1 MGARHAAAN
10 DNVNRPGES
19 VYLVATPGAAP
30 ASAPGLLPP
39 ENRGD
44 DTTVFSLDDRP
55 YKLCDR
61 ISRRELMRI
70 GGLNMLGLSLP
81 ALLQA
86 QARGNTAGGDK
97 TFGRA
102 KNIIYLWLQGG
113 PPQHET
119 FDPKPLAPVEI
130 RGPFKPI
137 STNVPG
143 IQFCELLP
151 RVARIADKLAVVRSM
166 STDDNTHDTSGYWVL
181 TGEKYPSGSARQIK
195 PSDWPYFGSVVKML
209 KPSER
214 VPALSSVWIPD
225 IMRLNDNVRPAGQT
239 AGFLGA
245 QWDPDRFI
253 GDPSADDYQVDGLGM
268 PSDISPLRLQ
278 SRLSLF
284 EQVGRHLDEAE
295 RTSAIRNFDDIR
307 QAAFGLLTSGQALQA
322 FEVRREPDKV
332 RERYGK
338 NRWGQC
344 VLLAR
349 RLIEA
354 GVRLVH
360 VGWPRDPGDTA
371 VDNPLWDTHAQN
383 ADRLQDVLC
392 PMFDVG
398 FSALIEDLDERGLL
412 AETLVVAIAEFGRT
426 PKINTWGGRD
436 HWGHVFSF
444 AMAGAGVSG
453 GQVYGSSEKTGGYPL
468 SNRVQPQEL
477 TATIF
482 HLLGIGHDAT
492 FRDRTGRPLP
502 VSKGEPLWKLIG
514 SAPATTQRVAAGGD
528 IALVPPYD
536 ERQVRDT
543 DFESGTPLA
552 PHGTTEMPK
561 VWQASPLGPASKP
574 GELGAALVHDAANSR
589 GGRFHVALGLVP
601 ANLRGSLQVGDLSN
615 EAAKPQAARAM
626 LSQEVRNPR
635 AGKFTFTVHAAGG
648 GPSSE
653 FYRETFLKNFVCR
666 LVIFGF
672 LDLKKDHRQQRVFS
686 TVDFQPAWSEPGR
699 PRYERFQ
706 VSATLRSQ
714 DAGAME
720 TSRGIG
726 VAVIVEP
733 IAAGD
738 STVLPAIATQDAF
751 IRVDDVEFSFNP
763 RPRDDN
769 VTV

>member
-1 MGARHAAAN
+1 M
-10 DNVNRPGES
+10 
-19 VYLVATPGAAP
+19 
-30 ASAPGLLPP
+30 
-39 ENRGD
+39 
-44 DTTVFSLDDRP
+44 FSLDDRP
-55 YKLCDR
+55 YTLCDR
-61 ISRRELMRI
+61 ITRRELLRV
-70 GGLNMLGLSLP
+70 GGLNLLGLSLP

-86 QARGNTAGGDK
+86 QSRAATASAAGDP

-119 FDPKPLAPVEI
+119 FDPKPDAPLEI

-137 STNVPG
+137 ATNVPG

-151 RVARIADKLAVVRSM
+151 RTAAIADKLAVVRSM

-181 TGEKYPSGSARQIK
+181 TGTKYETGSAREIK

-209 KPSER
+209 KPSTR
-214 VPALSSVWIPD
+214 VPALSTVWIPD

-239 AGFLGA
+239 GGFLGA

-253 GDPSADDYQVDGLGM
+253 GDPSDENYQVEGLGLQRDM
-268 PSDISPLRLQ
+268 SPLRLQ
-278 SRLSLF
+278 SRVSLF

-295 RTSAIRNFDDIR
+295 RGGAVRNFDDIR
-307 QAAFGLLTSGQALQA
+307 QAAFGLLTSGQARDA
-322 FEVRREPDKV
+322 FQVRQEPERV

-371 VDNPLWDTHAQN
+371 VDNPLWDTHSQN

-398 FSALIEDLDERGLL
+398 FSALIEDLEQRGLL
-412 AETLVVAIAEFGRT
+412 GETLVVAVAEFGRT
-426 PKINTWGGRD
+426 PKINKFGGRD
-436 HWGHVFSF
+436 HWGPVFSF
-444 AMAGAGVSG
+444 AMAGAGISG
-453 GQVYGSSEKTGGYPL
+453 GQVYGSSDRTGGYPA
-468 SNRVQPQEL
+468 SNRVQPPEL

-492 FRDRTGRPLP
+492 FRDRTGRPLA
-502 VSKGEPLWKLIG
+502 VSKGEPLWKLLG
-514 SAPATTQRVAAGGD
+514 TAPATAERIPPGGN
-528 IALVPPYD
+528 IGLVPPYD
-536 ERQVRDT
+536 DRQVRDT
-543 DFESGTPLA
+543 DFESGTPLM
-552 PHGTTEMPK
+552 PHGTSERAKT
-561 VWQASPLGPASKP
+561 WQASPIAGADKPGQFGVAILKEPANARGGAYHATLGFGINGPA
-574 GELGAALVHDAANSR
+574 NS
-589 GGRFHVALGLVP
+589 
-601 ANLRGSLQVGDLSN
+601 LSI
-615 EAAKPQAARAM
+615 AQGARAM

-635 AGKFTFTVHAAGG
+635 AGKFTCTVHACGAG
-648 GPSSE
+648 STSD
-653 FYRETFLKNFVCR
+653 FYREMFLKHFVCR

-672 LDLKKDHRQQRVFS
+672 LDLKKDHRQQRQFAS
-686 TVDFQPAWSEPGR
+686 FDFQPAWSPAGQ
-699 PRYERFQ
+699 PKYDRFQ

-720 TSRGIG
+720 TSGGIG
-726 VAVIVEP
+726 VAVIVEKITPGILEFP
-733 IAAGD
+733 IGATD
-738 STVLPAIATQDAF
+738 VPPVPSPAAF
-751 IRVDDVEFSFNP
+751 IRIDDVELTFNP
-763 RPRDDN
+763 RPRDEN

>member
-1 MGARHAAAN
+1 M
-10 DNVNRPGES
+10 
-19 VYLVATPGAAP
+19 
-30 ASAPGLLPP
+30 
-39 ENRGD
+39 
-44 DTTVFSLDDRP
+44 FSLDDRP
-55 YKLCDR
+55 YTLCDR

-70 GGLNMLGLSLP
+70 GGLNLLGLSLP

-86 QARGNTAGGDK
+86 QARGNTAGGDP

-119 FDPKPLAPVEI
+119 FDPKPMAPLEI

-181 TGEKYPSGSARQIK
+181 TGEKYPSGSAREIK

-253 GDPSADDYQVDGLGM
+253 GDPSSDDYQVDGLGM

-278 SRLSLF
+278 RRLSLF

-307 QAAFGLLTSGQALQA
+307 QAAFGLLTSGQARQA

-412 AETLVVAIAEFGRT
+412 DETLVVAIAEFGRT

-482 HLLGIGHDAT
+482 HLLGIGHDST

-514 SAPATTQRVAAGGD
+514 SAPATTERVAAGGD
-528 IALVPPYD
+528 IGLVPPYD

-561 VWQASPLGPASKP
+561 VWQASPLGRAEKS
-574 GELGAALVHDAANSR
+574 GALGAALVDDAANSR
-589 GGRFHVALGLVP
+589 GGRYHVALGLVP
-601 ANLRGSLQVGDLSN
+601 ASLRGNLQVADSSSD
-615 EAAKPQAARAM
+615 AARPQATRTM

-648 GPSSE
+648 GPSGE
-653 FYRETFLKNFVCR
+653 FYRDAFLKNFVCR

-686 TVDFQPAWSEPGR
+686 TVEFQPAWSEPGR

-738 STVLPAIATQDAF
+738 SAGDAARATVLAAQHAF
-751 IRVDDVEFSFNP
+751 IRIDDVEFSFNP
-763 RPRDDN
+763 RPRDDR

>member
-1 MGARHAAAN
+1 M
-10 DNVNRPGES
+10 
-19 VYLVATPGAAP
+19 
-30 ASAPGLLPP
+30 
-39 ENRGD
+39 
-44 DTTVFSLDDRP
+44 FSLHDRP
-55 YKLCDR
+55 YSLCDK

-70 GGLNMLGLSLP
+70 GGLNLAGLTLPSLLR
-81 ALLQA
+81 AQTQA
-86 QARGNTAGGDK
+86 APTASGDA

-119 FDPKPLAPVEI
+119 FDPKPDAPLEI

-151 RVARIADKLAVVRSM
+151 RTAGVADKLAVVRSM

-181 TGEKYPSGSARQIK
+181 TGNKYEAGSAREIK

-209 KPSER
+209 KPSTR
-214 VPALSSVWIPD
+214 VPALSTVWVPD

-245 QWDPDRFI
+245 QWEPDRFV
-253 GDPSADDYQVDGLGM
+253 GDPSSANYQVEGLGLQ
-268 PSDISPLRLQ
+268 SDISPLRLQ

-284 EQVGRHLDEAE
+284 EQVGRHLDDVE
-295 RTSAIRNFDDIR
+295 RHGAVRNFDDIR
-307 QAAFGLLTSGQALQA
+307 RAAFGLLTSGQAREA
-322 FEVRREPDKV
+322 FQVRQEPDRV

-354 GVRLVH
+354 GVRMVH
-360 VGWPRDPGDTA
+360 VNWPREPGDTA
-371 VDNPLWDTHAQN
+371 VDNPMWDTHAQN
-383 ADRLQDVLC
+383 ADRVQDVLC

-398 FSALIEDLDERGLL
+398 FSALIEDLDQRGLL

-426 PKINTWGGRD
+426 PKINQFGGRD
-436 HWGHVFSF
+436 HWGPVFSF
-444 AMAGAGVSG
+444 VMAGAGISG
-453 GQVYGSSEKTGGYPL
+453 GQVYGSSDKTGGYPA
-468 SNRVQPQEL
+468 SNRVQPPEL

-492 FRDRTGRPLP
+492 FHDRIGRPLP
-502 VSKGEPLWKLIG
+502 VSKGEPLWKLLG
-514 SAPATTQRVAAGGD
+514 TTPATTERVAAGGNLT
-528 IALVPPYD
+528 LVPPFD
-536 ERQVRDT
+536 ERQIRDT
-543 DFESGTPLA
+543 DFESGTPLE
-552 PHGTTEMPK
+552 PHGTEERAK
-561 VWQASPLGPASKP
+561 SWQASPILKCENAGPLGV
-574 GELGAALVHDAANSR
+574 ALLDDPKNSHS
-589 GGRFHVALGLVP
+589 GNHHAALGLLSRNLTTTKRGQGDGPQP
-601 ANLRGSLQVGDLSN
+601 AAATNQLEITPGS
-615 EAAKPQAARAM
+615 RAL
-626 LSQEVRNPR
+626 LSQEVRSPR
-635 AGKFTFTVHAAGG
+635 AGRYTFSIQACGAGTSG
-648 GPSSE
+648 E
-653 FYRETFLKNFVCR
+653 FYREVFLKNFVCR

-672 LDLKKDHRQQRVFS
+672 LDLKKDHRQQRTFA
-686 TVDFQPAWSEPGR
+686 TFDFQPFWCKPGM

-714 DAGAME
+714 DGGAME

-726 VAVIVEP
+726 VAVVVEKITP
-733 IAAGD
+733 GNLERSAGN
-738 STVLPAIATQDAF
+738 LPGEAF
-751 IRVDDVEFSFNP
+751 IRVDDIEFSFDP
-763 RPRDDN
+763 RPRDEN

>member
-1 MGARHAAAN
+1 M
-10 DNVNRPGES
+10 
-19 VYLVATPGAAP
+19 
-30 ASAPGLLPP
+30 
-39 ENRGD
+39 
-44 DTTVFSLDDRP
+44 FSLDDRP
-55 YKLCDR
+55 YSLCDR
-61 ISRRELMRI
+61 ISRRHWLRI
-70 GGLNMLGLSLP
+70 GGLNLLGLSLP
-81 ALLQA
+81 ALLHA
-86 QARGNTAGGDK
+86 DRTRAATGSADP

-102 KNIIYLWLQGG
+102 KSIIYLWLQGG

-119 FDPKPLAPVEI
+119 FDPKPGAPLEI

-151 RVARIADKLAVVRSM
+151 RVARIADRLAVVRSM

-181 TGEKYPSGSARQIK
+181 TGEKYPGVSAREIK

-239 AGFLGA
+239 GGFLGA

-253 GDPSADDYQVDGLGM
+253 GDPSAENYQVEGLGLYDDL
-268 PSDISPLRLQ
+268 PPLRLQ
-278 SRLSLF
+278 RRLALF
-284 EQVGRHLDEAE
+284 DQVGRHLDDVQ
-295 RTSAIRNFDDIR
+295 RNGAIRNFDEIR
-307 QAAFGLLTSGQALQA
+307 QAAFGLLTSGKAREA
-322 FEVRREPDKV
+322 FDVRREPDAI

-344 VLLAR
+344 ALLAR

-398 FSALIEDLDERGLL
+398 YSALIEDLDQRGLL
-412 AETLVVAIAEFGRT
+412 DETLVVAIAEFGRT

-444 AMAGAGVSG
+444 ALAGAGIRG
-453 GQVYGSSEKTGGYPL
+453 GQVYGSSDKTGGYPATH
-468 SNRVQPQEL
+468 RVQPQEL

-482 HLLGIGHDAT
+482 HLLGIGHEAT

-502 VSKGEPLWKLIG
+502 VSKGEPLWALLG
-514 SAPATTQRVAAGGD
+514 SQPATTERCPPGGD
-528 IALVPPYD
+528 LAFVPQYD
-536 ERQVRDT
+536 DRQVYWT
-543 DFESGTPLA
+543 SFEA
-552 PHGTTEMPK
+552 PAELLPAGSEERAKT
-561 VWQASPLGPASKP
+561 WQGSPLPAEADSP
-574 GELGAALVHDAANSR
+574 LTVDIVDDPANSLTS
-589 GGRFHVALGLVP
+589 GRHARLGLGLTPRNSVLTIEP
-601 ANLRGSLQVGDLSN
+601 AT
-615 EAAKPQAARAM
+615 RAQ

-635 AGKFTFTVHAAGG
+635 AGQFTLTVRACGSG
-648 GPSSE
+648 TSSDY
-653 FYRETFLKNFVCR
+653 YRDVFLKHFGCKI
-666 LVIFGF
+666 LIFGF
-672 LDLKKDHRQQRVFS
+672 LDLKKDHRQQRVFAALD
-686 TVDFQPAWSEPGR
+686 VQPAWCQPGKSVFEPFR
-699 PRYERFQ
+699 
-706 VSATLRSQ
+706 VAVKLRSQ
-714 DAGAME
+714 DGGAME

-726 VAVIVEP
+726 VAVVLER
-733 IAAGD
+733 
-738 STVLPAIATQDAF
+738 STPDRLELPPGIQAF
-751 IRVDDVEFSFNP
+751 IRVGSVTLDFNP
-763 RPRDDN
+763 RPRDDR

>member
-1 MGARHAAAN
+1 M
-10 DNVNRPGES
+10 
-19 VYLVATPGAAP
+19 
-30 ASAPGLLPP
+30 
-39 ENRGD
+39 
-44 DTTVFSLDDRP
+44 FSLEDRP
-55 YKLCDR
+55 YTLCDR
-61 ISRRELMRI
+61 LTRRELMRI

-81 ALLQA
+81 ALLKA
-86 QARGNTAGGDK
+86 QAARGALGAGDP

-119 FDPKPLAPVEI
+119 FDPKPDAPLEI

-137 STNVPG
+137 ATSVPG

-151 RVARIADKLAVVRSM
+151 RVAGVAHKLAVVRSM

-181 TGEKYPSGSARQIK
+181 TGEKYPSGSAREIK

-214 VPALSSVWIPD
+214 VPALTSVWIPD

-245 QWDPDRFI
+245 QWEPDRFI
-253 GDPSADDYQVDGLGM
+253 GDPSAADYQVEGLGLQR
-268 PSDISPLRLQ
+268 DISPLRLR
-278 SRLSLF
+278 SRVSLF
-284 EQVGRHLDEAE
+284 EQVGRHLDAAE
-295 RTSAIRNFDDIR
+295 RASATRNFDDIR
-307 QAAFGLLTSGQALQA
+307 QAAFGLLTSGQAREA

-398 FSALIEDLDERGLL
+398 FSALIEDLDQRGLL
-412 AETLVVAIAEFGRT
+412 DETLVVAIAEFGRT

-444 AMAGAGVSG
+444 VMAGAGVSG
-453 GQVYGSSEKTGGYPL
+453 GQVYGSSEKTGGFPL

-477 TATIF
+477 TASIF
-482 HLLGIGHDAT
+482 HLLGIGHDST
-492 FRDRTGRPLP
+492 FRDRTGRPLA
-502 VSKGEPLWKLIG
+502 VSKGEPLWKLLG
-514 SAPATTQRVAAGGD
+514 TTPATSERTRAGGD
-528 IALVPPYD
+528 VALVPDYD

-543 DFESGTPLA
+543 DFESGTPLV
-552 PHGTTEMPK
+552 PHGTAERPK
-561 VWQASPLGPASKP
+561 TWQASPIATGTSR
-574 GELGAALVHDAANSR
+574 ELGVALVDNSAESRSGKFHAAI
-589 GGRFHVALGLVP
+589 GFGLEAPSAELAIP
-601 ANLRGSLQVGDLSN
+601 A
-615 EAAKPQAARAM
+615 AARAM

-635 AGKFTFTVHAAGG
+635 AGRFTFSVHASASGTN
-648 GPSSE
+648 SE
-653 FYRETFLKNFVCR
+653 LYRDVFLKHFVCR

-672 LDLKKDHRQQRVFS
+672 LDLKKDHRQQRTFA
-686 TVDFQPAWSEPGR
+686 TVDFQPPWSDPGR
-699 PRYERFQ
+699 PRYEKFA

-714 DAGAME
+714 DGGAME
-720 TSRGIG
+720 TSRGIC
-726 VAVIVEP
+726 VAVCVDKITPGALE
-733 IAAGD
+733 
-738 STVLPAIATQDAF
+738 LPPGGLPLSAF
-751 IRVDDVEFSFNP
+751 IRIDDVELSFNP
-763 RPRDDN
+763 RPRDES

>member
-1 MGARHAAAN
+1 M
-10 DNVNRPGES
+10 
-19 VYLVATPGAAP
+19 
-30 ASAPGLLPP
+30 
-39 ENRGD
+39 
-44 DTTVFSLDDRP
+44 FSLHDRP
-55 YKLCDR
+55 YTLCDR

-70 GGLNMLGLSLP
+70 GGLNLLGLSLP
-81 ALLQA
+81 ALLRTRA
-86 QARGNTAGGDK
+86 QGALSAAGDP

-119 FDPKPLAPVEI
+119 FDPKPDAPLEI

-151 RVARIADKLAVVRSM
+151 RTAGIADKLAVVRSM

-181 TGEKYPSGSARQIK
+181 TGAKYESGSAREIK
-195 PSDWPYFGSVVKML
+195 PTDWPYFGSVVKML
-209 KPSER
+209 KPSQR
-214 VPALSSVWIPD
+214 LPALSSVWIPD

-253 GDPSADDYQVDGLGM
+253 GDPSSENYQVEGLGLQ
-268 PSDISPLRLQ
+268 PDISPLRLQ

-284 EQVGRHLDEAE
+284 EQVGKHLDEVE
-295 RTSAIRNFDDIR
+295 RHGAIRNFDDIR
-307 QAAFGLLTSGQALQA
+307 QAAFGLLTSGQAREA
-322 FEVRREPDKV
+322 FAVRKEPDQV

-398 FSALIEDLDERGLL
+398 FSALIEDLDQRGLL

-426 PKINTWGGRD
+426 PKINQFGGRD

-444 AMAGAGVSG
+444 VMAGAGIAG
-453 GQVYGSSEKTGGYPL
+453 GQVYGSSEKTGGYPA

-482 HLLGIGHDAT
+482 HLLGIGHDST
-492 FRDRTGRPLP
+492 FRDRAGRQLN
-502 VSKGEPLWKLIG
+502 VSRGEPLWKLLG
-514 SAPATTQRVAAGGD
+514 TGPATTERVPPGGNV
-528 IALVPPYD
+528 ALVPPYD
-536 ERQVRDT
+536 DRQVVDT

-552 PHGTTEMPK
+552 PHGNTERPK
-561 VWQASPLGPASKP
+561 TWQASPIISAEAPGQFGVAIVKDPTNSRSGQYHALLGLFGALAPGGRGQASASSP
-574 GELGAALVHDAANSR
+574 GEGAARTIAPS
-589 GGRFHVALGLVP
+589 
-601 ANLRGSLQVGDLSN
+601 
-615 EAAKPQAARAM
+615 ARAM

-635 AGKFTFTVHAAGG
+635 AGRFTFSVHACGA
-648 GPSSE
+648 GPSGE
-653 FYRETFLKNFVCR
+653 FYRDVFLKRFVCR

-672 LDLKKDHRQQRVFS
+672 VDLKKDHRQHRVFA
-686 TVDFQPAWSEPGR
+686 TTDFQPTWSEAGQPK
-699 PRYERFQ
+699 YDRFQ
-706 VSATLRSQ
+706 VTATLRSQ
-714 DAGAME
+714 DSGAME

-726 VAVIVEP
+726 VAVIVE
-733 IAAGD
+733 
-738 STVLPAIATQDAF
+738 TVTPGVLEFPLGPSEPRAF
-751 IRVDDVEFSFNP
+751 IRIDDVELSFNP
-763 RPRDDN
+763 RPRDDK